1 MDTESLNPDVQQLEF
16 PLLQFSSAG
25 EPEAVIM
32 KIGGWRT
39 RSVFEG
45 YAIISLRLALPM
57 LSENWKS
64 ATGIAK
70 TKRTKA
76 LRLLGIRQ
84 RFRPREH
91 AASCREGE
99 SNPQGTKYRR
109 IRFPVVL
116 AELAFPESVVADT
129 RSTGVEAHEEGV
141 SQMKMSGV
149 RSVLSRYECLI
160 YAANASV

>member
-1 MDTESLNPDVQQLEF
+1 MSGSVGACRENYYTWTQNLLTLMSSKLEF
-16 PLLQFSSAG
+16 PLLRFSSAG

-32 KIGGWRT
+32 KIDGWRT

-45 YAIISLRLALPM
+45 YAILSLRLALPM

-64 ATGIAK
+64 ATGIVK

-76 LRLLGIRQ
+76 LRPLGIRQ
-84 RFRPREH
+84 RFWPREH
-91 AASCREGE
+91 EALCREGE

-116 AELAFPESVVADT
+116 AELAFPESVVADAC
-129 RSTGVEAHEEGV
+129 SSGVDAHEEGV
-141 SQMKMSGV
+141 SQMKM
-149 RSVLSRYECLI
+149 
-160 YAANASV
+160 